1 MLDFIF
7 VVADPLA
14 WHYENRQR
22 HPTHYH
28 HPSSLDG
35 FLQYSAAGLYYVPS
49 VVVGGQ
55 RIKYGV
61 IATASFQADMRHWTT
76 LYVAGRLHKSVR
88 IFHGTTDLLA
98 ENRMHAMR
106 ASLLSLGGRF
116 SLRDF
121 LQCVVRISYCGD
133 PRMGW
138 AEDPHKVGRILDGQ
152 YDELAEIYSK
162 LLTLDAETVQ
172 SGDYYNQVDAW
183 WD

>member
-7 VVADPLA
+7 VVTDPVA

-22 HPTHYH
+22 HPAHYR
-28 HPSSLDG
+28 HPAFLDG

-61 IATASFQADMRHWTT
+61 ISTASFRADMQHWTT
-76 LYVAGRLHKSVR
+76 LYVAGRLHKSIR
-88 IFHGTTDLLA
+88 ILHGSTDLLA
-98 ENRMHAMR
+98 VNRMHAAR
-106 ASLLSLGGRF
+106 VALLSLGGRF
-116 SLRDF
+116 ALREF
-121 LQCVVRISYCGD
+121 LQCVLRISYCGD

-138 AEDPHKVGRILDGQ
+138 AEDPHKINRILNGQ
-152 YDELAEIYSK
+152 YDELAEMYSE
-162 LLTLDAETVQ
+162 LLSLNSDTIRNGE
-172 SGDYYNQVDAW
+172 YYDQVSIS